1 MINEAT
7 NSVLIPSYFKFYS
20 KNGLMFG
27 ANLHVV
33 VTSLFIVEYLNTKL
47 YPEEEY

>member
-7 NSVLIPSYFKFYS
+7 NSVLIPSYFKFTL
-20 KNGLMFG
+20 KNLL
-27 ANLHVV
+27 NVV
-33 VTSLFIVEYLNTKL
+33 GKFKLLLPQLFVVEYLNTKL